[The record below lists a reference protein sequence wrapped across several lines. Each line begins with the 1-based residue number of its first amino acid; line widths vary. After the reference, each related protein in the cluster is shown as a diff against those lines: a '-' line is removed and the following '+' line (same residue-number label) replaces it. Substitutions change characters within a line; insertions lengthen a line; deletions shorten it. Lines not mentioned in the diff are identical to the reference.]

1 MLNYYL
7 NCYIFLF
14 LSFLFCILLLKYLDS
29 SRCQARQYKKEFLER
44 YHEILSIIDSTSAA
58 LGSAGRQEL
67 DQLTIECSY
76 AISQYEFILEN
87 ASLKQEDVHK
97 LMNIISKLRLLS
109 GELHNLRQISRNR

>member
-29 SRCQARQYKKEFLER
+29 SRCQARQYKKEFLKR
-44 YHEILSIIDSTSAA
+44 YKKILSNIDNTNPDEFSYEEKNKLII
-58 LGSAGRQEL
+58 E
-67 DQLTIECSY
+67 ISY

-87 ASLKQEDVHK
+87 ASLKQKEIAMLNHVLAK
-97 LMNIISKLRLLS
+97 LKCLYEKVMDS
-109 GELHNLRQISRNR
+109 RQLFRNR